1 IFKRRIIRLS
11 IGWGSVIAVLFMV
24 IPPEG
29 YIATTFISIAVVG
42 TIILVYIGR
51 KEEREK
57 ISIKWRFYTLLSLFL
72 LLIIFGVLLFLQL
85 SIFNP
90 F

>member
-1 IFKRRIIRLS
+1 
-11 IGWGSVIAVLFMV
+11 
-24 IPPEG
+24 
-29 YIATTFISIAVVG
+29 
-42 TIILVYIGR
+42 VYIGR